1 MRDKTRAAR
10 IHTQPMPENLVP
22 PMERLPRKLQVRS
35 AIVPRLRIVAAA
47 LVALA
52 LALGA
57 AGTSAQQK
65 KRGKKKP
72 AAPPTPAAVPFHAGE
87 RLEYAAQWNKF
98 VTAAVLKL
106 VVVDERDFFG
116 RTAWHFQATAQTID
130 PVHMIFALDDQFDS
144 YTDAVT
150 LESRQY
156 EMYLRE
162 QGKQDDLVVPM
173 ATKPEPERAGTHVYL
188 VMPGTQDPVG
198 FLYGL
203 RAHDW
208 EKEPA
213 MRVPV
218 FDGRKFYE
226 IEAKREAVGASVT
239 LTVGGTFVTTR
250 IALKIFQGGQEVPN
264 LKVWVNLSMDAARAP
279 VLIEGEAPFGT
290 VRAEMTAR
298 SGE

>member
-1 MRDKTRAAR
+1 MRMA
-10 IHTQPMPENLVP
+10 M
-22 PMERLPRKLQVRS
+22 LPR
-35 AIVPRLRIVAAA
+35 PRTVAAVLTA
-47 LVALA
+47 VA

-57 AGTSAQQK
+57 SGISAQKK

-72 AAPPTPAAVPFHAGE
+72 AATEAPVAVPFHAGE

-98 VTAAVLKL
+98 VTAALLKL
-106 VVVDERDFFG
+106 VVVEKRDFFG
-116 RTAWHFQATAQTID
+116 RAAWHFQATAQTID
-130 PVHMIFALDDQFDS
+130 PVRMIYTLDDQFDS

-162 QGKQDDLVVPM
+162 QGKRDDLVVPM
-173 ATKPEPERAGTHVYL
+173 ATKPEAERAGLHVYL

-208 EKEPA
+208 EKEPT

-226 IEAKREAVGASVT
+226 IEAQREAVGAPVT
-239 LTVGGTFVTTR
+239 LTMGGTFVTTR
-250 IALKIFQGGQEVPN
+250 IALKVFQGGQEVPN
-264 LKVWVNLSMDAARAP
+264 LKLWVSLSMDAARVP
-279 VLIEGEAPFGT
+279 VLIEAEAPFGT

-298 SGE
+298 RQEAAASGR

>member
-1 MRDKTRAAR
+1 
-10 IHTQPMPENLVP
+10 
-22 PMERLPRKLQVRS
+22 MERLPRKLQVRS
-35 AIVPRLRIVAAA
+35 AKVPRLRTVAAA
-47 LVALA
+47 LVAIM

-72 AAPPTPAAVPFHAGE
+72 AVPAAPAAVPFHAGE

-98 VTAAVLKL
+98 VTAALLKL

-116 RTAWHFQATAQTID
+116 RTAWHFQATAQTIN
-130 PVHMIFALDDQFDS
+130 PVRMIFGLDDQFDS

-213 MRVPV
+213 IRVPV

-239 LTVGGTFVTTR
+239 LAVGGTFVTTR

-264 LKVWVNLSMDAARAP
+264 LKVWVNLSMDAARVP
-279 VLIEGEAPFGT
+279 VLIEAEAPFGT

-298 SGE
+298 RGAGGG

>member
-1 MRDKTRAAR
+1 MTISCERRRDKTRAPR

-35 AIVPRLRIVAAA
+35 AKVPRLRTVAAA
-47 LVALA
+47 LVAIT

-57 AGTSAQQK
+57 AGISAQQK

-72 AAPPTPAAVPFHAGE
+72 APPTPAAVPFHAGE

-98 VTAAVLKL
+98 VTAALLKL

-116 RTAWHFQATAQTID
+116 RPAWHFQATAQTID

-162 QGKQDDLVVPM
+162 QGKHD
-173 ATKPEPERAGTHVYL
+173 YL

-250 IALKIFQGGQEVPN
+250 IALKVFQGGQEMPN
-264 LKVWVNLSMDAARAP
+264 LKVWVSLSMDAARVP
-279 VLIEGEAPFGT
+279 VLIEAEAPFGT
-290 VRAEMTAR
+290 VR
-298 SGE
+298 